1 MGGRVAGPVSDMAR
15 SSYVATAGSETVT
28 PIIDW
33 CRAQQKTAAANFM
46 DENLHF
52 EVTHFT
58 YDPETG
64 MESEEVVGDSLITGT
79 AFEKAAAP
87 SAKAAA
93 LSAKAAT
100 PSEKVAT
107 LSEKAAAH
115 SQFFIIPTP
124 LFITPSPPLFVF
136 T

>member
-1 MGGRVAGPVSDMAR
+1 MAR

-46 DENLHF
+46 DEHLHF
-52 EVTHFT
+52 EVTNFT

-64 MESEEVVGDSLITGT
+64 MESEEVAGDSLITGT
-79 AFEKAAAP
+79 AFEKVATLSEKAATL
-87 SAKAAA
+87 SEKAAA
-93 LSAKAAT
+93 LSEKPAA
-100 PSEKVAT
+100 P
-107 LSEKAAAH
+107 SEKAAAH

>member
-1 MGGRVAGPVSDMAR
+1 MAR

-52 EVTHFT
+52 EVTNFT

-79 AFEKAAAP
+79 AFEKAATL
-87 SAKAAA
+87 SEKVAA
-93 LSAKAAT
+93 LSEKAAT
-100 PSEKVAT
+100 PFEKV
-107 LSEKAAAH
+107 AAH